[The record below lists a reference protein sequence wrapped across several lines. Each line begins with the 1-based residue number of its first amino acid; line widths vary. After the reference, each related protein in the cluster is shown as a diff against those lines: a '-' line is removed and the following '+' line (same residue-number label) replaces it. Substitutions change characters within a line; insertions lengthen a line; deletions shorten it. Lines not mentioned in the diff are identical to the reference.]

1 MSGFLINFY
10 LKKCVILCCVRLWG
24 ILFVHVIFFFFYIYN
39 QIPPKLTNPILFQI
53 LIKPLKLMSS
63 CQELRCKLNST
74 QIYKYADS
82 SPPPVSYLHV
92 AWPESLWGAHSGDEV
107 RHECVLIARLLL
119 LGGFGSPLRAG
130 FFVLFRLLLLFYL
143 HVTVLIFI
151 PAEDYLSVSFSFSEF
166 LFRLSI
172 LVFAVLFLLFSIIFF
187 CDLIKSSFS
196 LDFSRDS
203 FYFSCS
209 LYQHPVCLV
218 AWFLFISMSCALLS
232 GVCI

>member
-1 MSGFLINFY
+1 MCHL
-10 LKKCVILCCVRLWG
+10 VLCEVVRDF
-24 ILFVHVIFFFFYIYN
+24 ICICDFFFFYIYN

-53 LIKPLKLMSS
+53 LIKLLKLMSS
-63 CQELRCKLNST
+63 CQELRRKLNST
-74 QIYKYADS
+74 QIYKYADL

-196 LDFSRDS
+196 VDFSRDS

-209 LYQHPVCLV
+209 LYQHPICLV
-218 AWFLFISMSCALLS
+218 LFIYLLF
-232 GVCI
+232 

>member
-1 MSGFLINFY
+1 MSGSLINFY

-24 ILFVHVIFFFFYIYN
+24 ILFVYVIFFFYIYN

-53 LIKPLKLMSS
+53 LIKLLKLMSL
-63 CQELRCKLNST
+63 CQELRRKLNST
-74 QIYKYADS
+74 QIYKYADL

-107 RHECVLIARLLL
+107 RHDCVLIARLLL

-196 LDFSRDS
+196 VDFSRDS

-218 AWFLFISMSCALLS
+218 LFIYLLF
-232 GVCI
+232 

>member
-1 MSGFLINFY
+1 MCHL
-10 LKKCVILCCVRLWG
+10 VLCEVVRDF
-24 ILFVHVIFFFFYIYN
+24 ICICDFFFFYIYN

-53 LIKPLKLMSS
+53 LIKLLKLMSS
-63 CQELRCKLNST
+63 CQELRRKLNST
-74 QIYKYADS
+74 QIYKYADL

-166 LFRLSI
+166 CSDFLYLS
-172 LVFAVLFLLFSIIFF
+172 LQFYSCFF
-187 CDLIKSSFS
+187 
-196 LDFSRDS
+196 
-203 FYFSCS
+203 
-209 LYQHPVCLV
+209 P
-218 AWFLFISMSCALLS
+218 
-232 GVCI
+232 

>member
-1 MSGFLINFY
+1 M
-10 LKKCVILCCVRLWG
+10 
-24 ILFVHVIFFFFYIYN
+24 
-39 QIPPKLTNPILFQI
+39 
-53 LIKPLKLMSS
+53 
-63 CQELRCKLNST
+63 
-74 QIYKYADS
+74 
-82 SPPPVSYLHV
+82 
-92 AWPESLWGAHSGDEV
+92 

-166 LFRLSI
+166 LFRLST
-172 LVFAVLFLLFSIIFF
+172 LGFAVLFLLFSINFF

-196 LDFSRDS
+196 VDFSRDS

-218 AWFLFISMSCALLS
+218 AWFLFISMSRALLS

>member
-1 MSGFLINFY
+1 M
-10 LKKCVILCCVRLWG
+10 R
-24 ILFVHVIFFFFYIYN
+24 H
-39 QIPPKLTNPILFQI
+39 
-53 LIKPLKLMSS
+53 
-63 CQELRCKLNST
+63 
-74 QIYKYADS
+74 KY
-82 SPPPVSYLHV
+82 
-92 AWPESLWGAHSGDEV
+92 
-107 RHECVLIARLLL
+107 VLIARLLL

-151 PAEDYLSVSFSFSEF
+151 PAEDYLSVLFSFSEF

-172 LVFAVLFLLFSIIFF
+172 LVFAVLFLLFSVIFL
-187 CDLIKSSFS
+187 CDLIKCSFS

-218 AWFLFISMSCALLS
+218 LFIYLLF
-232 GVCI
+232 

>member
-1 MSGFLINFY
+1 MSGSLINFY

-24 ILFVHVIFFFFYIYN
+24 ILFVYVIFFFFYLYN

-53 LIKPLKLMSS
+53 LIKLLKLMSS
-63 CQELRCKLNST
+63 CQALRRKLNST
-74 QIYKYADS
+74 QIYKYADL

-196 LDFSRDS
+196 VDFSRDS

-218 AWFLFISMSCALLS
+218 LFIYLLF
-232 GVCI
+232 